1 MDSQLLVIALGG
13 NALFPDE
20 GRGTIEEQEAI
31 ARKTCGLLLPI
42 IAAGHRVVITH
53 GNGPQVGRVL
63 LRNELL
69 QDRIPAAPIDV
80 CVASTEGTMGYI
92 LQQAL
97 LNELRRH
104 DVDRYVVTMITQV
117 IVDREDPAFRRPT
130 KPIGPFLEQERAE
143 AMAAEKGWVVRE
155 DAGRGWRRVV
165 ASPEPVRI
173 IQTKMIQRLANV
185 GHVVVALGGGGVP
198 IYKSENG
205 DYEGVEAVVD
215 KDLASA
221 LLAWQI
227 KADTFL
233 ILTRVPHASLRFGQP
248 DEEPLRAVSPREL
261 RRYIRDGHFAEGS
274 MLPKV
279 QAALNYL
286 AGRRG
291 RAVIARAEDL
301 EDALAGRAGTTIRH
315 RSGSGSGRGRGSGP
329 LPGRV

>member
-20 GRGTIEEQEAI
+20 GRGTVEEQEAI
-31 ARKTCGLLLPI
+31 AQATCRQLLPI
-42 IAAGHRVVITH
+42 LAAGHRVVITH

-69 QDRIPAAPIDV
+69 QDRIPPAPIDI
-80 CVASTEGTMGYI
+80 CVASTEGSMGYI

-97 LNELRRH
+97 LNELRRN

-117 IVDREDPAFRRPT
+117 VVDRDDPAFGRPT
-130 KPIGPFLEQERAE
+130 KPIGPFFEQQVAE
-143 AMAAEKGWVVRE
+143 AMAKERGWEVRD

-165 ASPEPVRI
+165 PSPEPVKI

-185 GHVVVALGGGGVP
+185 GHVVVALGGGGIP
-198 IYKSENG
+198 ICRAEND

-227 KADTFL
+227 KADAFI
-233 ILTRVPHASLRFGQP
+233 ILTKVPHASLGFGGP
-248 DEEPLRAVSPREL
+248 DEEPLREVTPREL
-261 RRYIRDGHFAEGS
+261 RRHIRDGHFAEGS
-274 MLPKV
+274 MLPKM

-291 RAVIARAEDL
+291 RAIIARADDL
-301 EDALAGRAGTTIRH
+301 AEALGGRAGTIVRH
-315 RSGSGSGRGRGSGP
+315 RSGSGRY
-329 LPGRV
+329 

>member
-1 MDSQLLVIALGG
+1 MDPQLLVIALGG
-13 NALFPDE
+13 NALFPE
-20 GRGTIEEQEAI
+20 NSEGTIEEQEEI
-31 ARKTCGLLLPI
+31 ARKTCRQLLPI
-42 IAAGHRVVITH
+42 LAAGHRVVITH

-69 QDRIPAAPIDV
+69 KDRIPAAPIDV

-97 LNELRRH
+97 LNELRRN
-104 DVDRYVVTMITQV
+104 DVERYVVTMITQV
-117 IVDREDPAFRRPT
+117 IVDRKDAAFRRPT
-130 KPIGPFLEQERAE
+130 KPIGPFLEKERAE
-143 AMAAEKGWVVRE
+143 EMAREKGWVVRE

-165 ASPEPVRI
+165 ASPEPVKI
-173 IQTKMIQRLANV
+173 IQTKMIRRLANV

-198 IYKSENG
+198 IFRGETD

-227 KADTFL
+227 KADVFL
-233 ILTRVPHASLRFGQP
+233 ILTKVPHASLRYGQP
-248 DEEPLRAVSPREL
+248 DQEPLREITPREL
-261 RRYIRDGHFAEGS
+261 RRFIREGHFAEGS
-274 MLPKV
+274 MLPKM

-301 EDALAGRAGTTIRH
+301 EEALAGRAGTTIRH
-315 RSGSGSGRGRGSGP
+315 RSTGATGRFPATVG
-329 LPGRV
+329 